1 MQTLRVDLI
10 IAAIVVVVF
19 LIALRG
25 AKIGWRKGS
34 FTGSDSGKTGPL
46 AKFSDLLWGWA
57 DYRPKDWSNAPYKRG
72 YR

>member
-10 IAAIVVVVF
+10 LAAIVVVVF
-19 LIALRG
+19 LVALRG

-34 FTGSDSGKTGPL
+34 LTGANSAMGPL
-46 AKFSDLLWGWA
+46 AKFSDLFWGWA
-57 DYRPKDWSNAPYKRG
+57 DFKPKDWSNAPYKRG

>member
-10 IAAIVVVVF
+10 LAAVAAVVF

-25 AKIGWRKGS
+25 AKIGWGKGS
-34 FTGSDSGKTGPL
+34 LTGPNSAMGPL
-46 AKFSDLLWGWA
+46 AKFSDLFWGWA
-57 DYRPKDWSNAPYKRG
+57 DYKPKDWSDAPYKRG

>member
-10 IAAIVVVVF
+10 LAAVVAVVF

-25 AKIGWRKGS
+25 AKIGWGKGS
-34 FTGSDSGKTGPL
+34 AIGPNSGGGPL
-46 AKFSDLLWGWA
+46 AKFSDLFWGWA